1 MDWQAAMSSE
11 IFREWLSHEIQREKT
26 AEASA
31 PSEAEKVA
39 SDLLEQDRVEAEVEV
54 WRQKVAA
61 SPDLKAHFQRAKKA
75 LAENPGLVDRVDP
88 AFVAGLELLD
98 LES

>member
-1 MDWQAAMSSE
+1 MSDMDWQAAMSSE

-31 PSEAEKVA
+31 PSE
-39 SDLLEQDRVEAEVEV
+39 
-54 WRQKVAA
+54 A